1 MKAKICLFI
10 ASLMLAAS
18 NIHAQSIWDKAHLE
32 EVKQSLQSPF
42 YATAYQELKL
52 EADKLLDVQPVSV
65 MLKEKAPASG
75 NKHDYMSLAR
85 YFWPD
90 PTKPDR
96 LPYIT
101 RDGESNPE
109 LDKYDRNRL
118 GETAGRVTTLA
129 LAWYFSGDERYA
141 QKATELIRVWF
152 FNKDTRMNPHL
163 EYAQV
168 AMGHNNNKGR
178 SFGVIDTYSFIEM
191 LDAVQLL
198 EQSKAFTSKDSKQLK
213 AWFGKLLDWLLTS
226 QQGKDEAAATNNH
239 SIAFDAQA
247 ISFALYVGNLNVARD
262 IINALPEKRL
272 FKQIEPDGTMPRELR
287 RTRAFHYSQYNLTH
301 IIDIMTMAQKLGI
314 YLDNATSADGRNFY
328 KAMDY
333 MAGYTGKP
341 LAEWPYQ
348 EIGNWTEAQQNFCK
362 DLYRTAIYIGN
373 SESTPEKSARNKLY
387 LRLYDDNRILTPNDR
402 FNLLYMQPT
411 ETDNAYAFARGQLQ
425 FALQCADKARKEG
438 DNQCKHRV
446 TPRSINKD
454 GSLAMIHPHDW
465 CSGFFPGS
473 LWQMYAYTHDDF
485 WRQQAI
491 SNTWL
496 IEESKWHKGTHDL
509 GFMMNNSFGKAYQ
522 LTGERSYKDVVLQ
535 SARTLI
541 TRYSSKVKSIR
552 SWDHNRDKWK
562 YPVIIDNLMNLEM
575 LFWATQETGD
585 SIFWK
590 IAVNHAN
597 TTMKNHFRPD
607 YSSFHVVD
615 YDPETGEVRARQTA
629 QGYADDSFW
638 SRGQAWG
645 LYGYTMCYRFTKNP
659 AYLQQARHI
668 ADFFFGLPNLP
679 EDLIPY
685 WDMKAPG
692 IPNVPHDAS
701 AGAIMASALYELC
714 GYVSTEDSKR
724 YRAIADKI
732 VDSLNQ
738 HYRAE
743 SGTTY
748 GFLLL
753 HSTGHHPA
761 GSEIDVPLN
770 YADYYYL
777 EALTRKRAF
786 RP

>member
-692 IPNVPHDAS
+692 IPNVPRDAS

>member
-10 ASLMLAAS
+10 ASLMFAAS

-90 PTKPDR
+90 PTKPDG

-491 SNTWL
+491 SNT
-496 IEESKWHKGTHDL
+496 
-509 GFMMNNSFGKAYQ
+509 
-522 LTGERSYKDVVLQ
+522 
-535 SARTLI
+535 
-541 TRYSSKVKSIR
+541 
-552 SWDHNRDKWK
+552 
-562 YPVIIDNLMNLEM
+562 
-575 LFWATQETGD
+575 
-585 SIFWK
+585 
-590 IAVNHAN
+590 
-597 TTMKNHFRPD
+597 
-607 YSSFHVVD
+607 
-615 YDPETGEVRARQTA
+615 
-629 QGYADDSFW
+629 
-638 SRGQAWG
+638 
-645 LYGYTMCYRFTKNP
+645 C
-659 AYLQQARHI
+659 
-668 ADFFFGLPNLP
+668 
-679 EDLIPY
+679 
-685 WDMKAPG
+685 
-692 IPNVPHDAS
+692 
-701 AGAIMASALYELC
+701 
-714 GYVSTEDSKR
+714 
-724 YRAIADKI
+724 
-732 VDSLNQ
+732 
-738 HYRAE
+738 
-743 SGTTY
+743 
-748 GFLLL
+748 
-753 HSTGHHPA
+753 
-761 GSEIDVPLN
+761 
-770 YADYYYL
+770 
-777 EALTRKRAF
+777 
-786 RP
+786 

>member
-90 PTKPDR
+90 PTKPDG

-692 IPNVPHDAS
+692 IPNVPRDAS
-701 AGAIMASALYELC
+701 AGAIMASALCELC
-714 GYVSTEDSKR
+714 GYGSSEGRKR
-724 YRAIADKI
+724 YRASADKI
-732 VDSLNQ
+732 V
-738 HYRAE
+738 
-743 SGTTY
+743 
-748 GFLLL
+748 
-753 HSTGHHPA
+753 
-761 GSEIDVPLN
+761 
-770 YADYYYL
+770 
-777 EALTRKRAF
+777 
-786 RP
+786 

>member
-90 PTKPDR
+90 PTKPDG

-198 EQSKAFTSKDSKQLK
+198 ELSKAFTSKDSKQLK

-692 IPNVPHDAS
+692 IPNVPRDAS

>member
-90 PTKPDR
+90 PTKPDG

-262 IINALPEKRL
+262 IINALPKKRL

-692 IPNVPHDAS
+692 IPNVPRDAS

>member
-32 EVKQSLQSPF
+32 KVKQSLQSPF

-90 PTKPDR
+90 PTKPDG

-373 SESTPEKSARNKLY
+373 SESTSEKSARNKLY

-597 TTMKNHFRPD
+597 TTMKNHFRSD

-692 IPNVPHDAS
+692 IPNVPRDAS

-732 VDSLNQ
+732 VDSLNL

>member
-90 PTKPDR
+90 PTKPDG

-101 RDGESNPE
+101 HDGESNPE

-692 IPNVPHDAS
+692 IPNVPRDAS

-748 GFLLL
+748 GFLLF